1 MINTCTRTI
10 LWKRIVVAFLLITS
24 FSSGLEAAPGDT
36 TWVTVYNLRK
46 LTQYGNYDTTA
57 TFPTGKRYRKIRM
70 HYILGRYACPPPPP
84 NVPPPYYC
92 GSWDYT
98 TQIYLLPPAAD
109 SVEIGRV
116 ITPYASDWLQQN
128 KKHDYIVDVTDY
140 ASLLDGTTGM
150 RFHYSGYSWGFTI
163 TLKLEMIE
171 GVPPM
176 DALSVKEIYDGYF
189 PFGNAGNSIENYLT
203 AKQFSYTA
211 PTNKVFIKNYV
222 SGHGADN
229 QGCSEFCSKYYQ
241 LKLNNTM
248 ISQKQLWRT
257 DCGVN
262 QVYPQTGTWIYDRGN
277 WCPGAVV
284 WPIYHDLT
292 GLTSANTTFTT
303 DIDMEPYTNPNPSGG
318 YNFGTQFIQ
327 YSAPNHTRDVSIEDI
342 IAPTNDANYFR
353 NNPRCSSPVIKIKNT
368 GTDSVSSVTFTY
380 GIQGDTAD
388 TYVWTGALGYLDEK
402 EIVLPPST
410 AVMSRTVSGT
420 FVVSITAVNGTN
432 GDGNSF
438 NNLYVSKTLP
448 VTKFP
453 QSSFVIKLMTNNVGD
468 NTWTLYDENDN
479 VLYLRNNV
487 TPNTAYLDTVWDLP
501 PGCYRLFV
509 EDGGCDGLAWWNNT
523 GQGTA
528 NLRVDYLG
536 ANNTIFLFPTDIGCN
551 FNKSFIIP
559 DFNPVGLP
567 ETGNRSDL
575 IEVYPNPAGSQA
587 FIKLDLVRGQKI
599 NYRLCDLNGRIILE
613 KNIKKSE
620 LSIESVDIGSISN
633 GVYLLN
639 VTLEDKSTVTKKL
652 VIQK

>member
-1 MINTCTRTI
+1 MINTCTRTT

-479 VLYLRNNV
+479 VLYLRNSV